1 MDLGLTPLSLHLCID
16 MQRLFAEGGV
26 WPTPWMERVLPRVV
40 ALAERHPERTLFTR
54 FIPPRRPEDRPGQW
68 QAYYRRWREATLERL
83 DPAQLALLPPLAALV
98 PPAVVLDK
106 PVYSAF
112 AGRRLQ
118 ALLRERR
125 ADALIVSGGE
135 TDVCVLASVLGAIDQ
150 GWRVVLATDAV
161 CSSSDQGHDTLL
173 ALFGQRFSQQLAT
186 ATVEQILAAWPGD

>member
-1 MDLGLTPLSLHLCID
+1 MDLGLTPRSLHLCID

-83 DPAQLALLPPLAALV
+83 DPAQLALLPALAALV

>member
-1 MDLGLTPLSLHLCID
+1 MDLGLTPRSLHLCVD
-16 MQRLFAEGGV
+16 MQRLFAQGGV
-26 WPTPWMERVLPRVV
+26 WPTPWMERVLPRVA

-68 QAYYRRWREATLERL
+68 QAYFQRWREATLERL
-83 DPAQLALLPPLAALV
+83 DPAQIELLPPLAALV

-118 ALLRERR
+118 ALLRERQ

-135 TDVCVLASVLGAIDQ
+135 TDVCVLATVLGAIDQ

-173 ALFGQRFSQQLAT
+173 ALFGQRFSQQVTT
-186 ATVEQILAAWPGD
+186 ATVEQILAAWPAG

>member
-1 MDLGLTPLSLHLCID
+1 MDLGLTPRSLHLCID

>member
-1 MDLGLTPLSLHLCID
+1 MDLGLTPRSLHLCID
-16 MQRLFAEGGV
+16 MQRLFAESGV
-26 WPTPWMERVLPRVV
+26 WPTPWMERVLPRVA

-68 QAYYRRWREATLERL
+68 QAYFRRWREATLERL

-150 GWRVVLATDAV
+150 GWRVVLATDAL

-173 ALFGQRFSQQLAT
+173 ALFGQRFSQQVTT

>member
-1 MDLGLTPLSLHLCID
+1 MDLGLTPRSLHLCID

-26 WPTPWMERVLPRVV
+26 WPTPWMERVLPRVA

-68 QAYYRRWREATLERL
+68 QAYFRRWREATLERL

-150 GWRVVLATDAV
+150 GWRVVLATDAL

-173 ALFGQRFSQQLAT
+173 ALFGQRFSQQVTT

>member
-1 MDLGLTPLSLHLCID
+1 MDLGLTPRSLHLCID

-186 ATVEQILAAWPGD
+186 TTVEQILAAWPGD

>member
-1 MDLGLTPLSLHLCID
+1 MDLGLTPRSLHLCID

-83 DPAQLALLPPLAALV
+83 A
-98 PPAVVLDK
+98 PPAVVPDK